1 MVRGRVGIALFLLG
15 IFILSVQSP
24 IALHQKVE
32 NPTQGRAQ
40 TVWSGT
46 VVLNNHHTIPITDEL
61 VISPCTNITMAN
73 GIRIFVEGRL
83 LVEGTKSCPVY
94 FDYAGGGDHMGIQFN
109 STSNGRGSRI
119 DNASFV
125 HATYGLSLIHI

>member
-73 GIRIFVEGRL
+73 GIRIYVEGRL
-83 LVEGTKSCPVY
+83 QSSEYVGQDGNQRKIQNYMQKHFFHT
-94 FDYAGGGDHMGIQFN
+94 FGIN
-109 STSNGRGSRI
+109 NCI
-119 DNASFV
+119 NN
-125 HATYGLSLIHI
+125 